1 MTLDSS
7 TLLVGSTPAFCMFA
21 FTLLGLH
28 IKVPHD
34 LAGALQHFA
43 AGLLLSAVGTELL
56 PTLLQASGFVENAG
70 ATIGFASG
78 MATLIVLSAIFSDED
93 GEDKEGEEWSD
104 EHKKP
109 QEQKQRLS
117 LLRRRASIRASS
129 AGSTLN
135 ESIALLEA
143 PDSTRSLSYQSD
155 ARSSSKST
163 INSNNKTLRL
173 SFLAAIVVDAF
184 MDGFLVGIAG
194 AAGKEATIIL
204 AGSLSVEMSF
214 VGITLANACHG
225 MPYSQSIF
233 AALAGPI
240 SLVGGTVIGS
250 LVTLIINGHPSLFA
264 GIMGFGV
271 SALLFM
277 VAEELLLEAH
287 ENGRH
292 VWWVDIQL
300 YTGFYFGFM
309 STKFLG

>member
-1 MTLDSS
+1 
-7 TLLVGSTPAFCMFA
+7 
-21 FTLLGLH
+21 
-28 IKVPHD
+28 
-34 LAGALQHFA
+34 
-43 AGLLLSAVGTELL
+43 
-56 PTLLQASGFVENAG
+56 
-70 ATIGFASG
+70 
-78 MATLIVLSAIFSDED
+78 
-93 GEDKEGEEWSD
+93 
-104 EHKKP
+104 
-109 QEQKQRLS
+109 
-117 LLRRRASIRASS
+117 
-129 AGSTLN
+129 LN

-155 ARSSSKST
+155 TRSSSKST

-184 MDGFLVGIAG
+184 MDGFLVGIA
-194 AAGKEATIIL
+194 AAGKEAIIIL

-250 LVTLIINGHPSLFA
+250 LVMLIINGHPSLFA

-292 VWWVDIQL
+292 VWWVDIKL

-309 STKFLG
+309 SSQFLG